1 MTLLRNAIG
10 WLGGHVRLAIEYAL
24 IALLVSVSGFALWQ
38 WGHSQQQDKER
49 AELASKVAAANGIIG
64 SLVQDNHAQDQAIAA
79 LRELRAKDAKA
90 ITGLQRDNAHADRRS
105 LSFKMKLDQL
115 ERNNARAKTLLDTA
129 VPPDTGCVLDGRTCP
144 GSEPPHASSSR
155 ATH

>member
-1 MTLLRNAIG
+1 MTLLRNAMG

-49 AELASKVAAANGIIG
+49 AELASKVAAANGTIDG
-64 SLVQDNHAQDQAIAA
+64 LVQDNRAQDQAINA

-90 ITGLQRDNAHADRRS
+90 ITGLQRDITHADRRS
-105 LSFKMKLDQL
+105 LSVKTKLDQL

-129 VPPDTGCVLDGRTCP
+129 VPPDTGCVLDGRACP
-144 GSEPPHASSSR
+144 GGEPPHASSSR
-155 ATH
+155 ASH